1 MGIGLQPAAWHDVY
15 SVVATAAAALLG
27 LFFVAIS
34 LHLDDVERNPSLRMR
49 ARNSFTALVLILT
62 LSLAVLVP
70 GQSIAILGA
79 EWLVV
84 MVVYYTLLA
93 IGVWRVHRTGG
104 RFRRQIWIRLIVQ
117 NLIPVLPVATGISLI
132 LGEGP
137 GLFLQ
142 IPAILLTIPTI
153 SFNAWSVVFAPEL
166 RERDRSGGR

>member
-34 LHLDDVERNPSLRMR
+34 LHLHDVETNASLRTR
-49 ARNSFTALVLILT
+49 ARNNFTALVLILT

-70 GQSIAILGA
+70 GQSVAVLGA

-84 MVVYYTLLA
+84 MIAYYAQLA

-104 RFRRQIWIRLIVQ
+104 GFRRQTWIRIIVQ
-117 NLIPVLPVATGISLI
+117 NLISLLPVATGISLI
-132 LGEGP
+132 LGRGP

-142 IPAILLTIPTI
+142 IPAILLTIPTV
-153 SFNAWSVVFAPEL
+153 SFNVWNVVFAPEL
-166 RERDRSGGR
+166 HEPDRSDGR